1 VLKKIQSGSFGL
13 RAALVLLL
21 APPAVGVAP
30 LAWAVE
36 SSAQLEEIT
45 VTARKRVETLQD
57 APVAITAISAR
68 QLEQYNITQMEDVAS
83 LAGGGVLISKNG
95 VSPTLSIRG
104 VSSDST
110 NAGFDQA
117 VGIIIDGVFYDRSR
131 WTQMGFFDTAQVEVL
146 KGPQALYFG
155 KSTVAGAIALTTAS
169 PGPTFDA
176 KASLGY
182 EASGHQTYGEAY
194 ISGPVSENVGMR
206 LAVSAS
212 TMSGWLTNDAPVIG
226 TNRFGGA
233 DEYTGRFTLAA
244 TPSDTVKLVWKVQA
258 NRTTDD
264 GPATRAQLFNCRGP
278 SPFGQTITGVQAD
291 TSGVYGAF
299 YPAVDNCKL
308 DNHITVYSAP
318 PGLGYGEK
326 PFTTNDSILSSLK
339 VDWKLGRFDMTS
351 VTGVNNYSLH
361 EATGYIASQGLITA
375 AESERNTGYSEELR
389 ALSNFDGPLN
399 MLIGVNYAHTDFRFF
414 NTSQIILAIPD
425 PRDGNESSQA
435 HVATQVGK
443 STSVFAELMW
453 QISPQWQLSGGAR
466 YTDEHKD
473 AAYNVDFVNQNF
485 QTIFPFPF
493 WLSEGTNLANN
504 FKDTNVSPQATIEWK
519 PEEGTNIFASYKTGF
534 LPGGFSLGA
543 TPQAGLTLKDFLFES
558 EKVKGYEIGIK
569 KQLFDRSLSLDLVAY
584 SYEFTNLQVNLYVP
598 ATASFV
604 VGNAGEA
611 KTRGVEFGARWR
623 ATDAVGLHTLATYN
637 KGTFGDY
644 VTSCYTLQTTAEGC
658 NAGTQDV
665 SGKPLP
671 RAPKF
676 TGSVGGTFQQP
687 ISAQWGV
694 NFALDGFYSGKYQLE
709 QSQNPYLTQGSYV
722 RLDASMAFETV
733 DNKWRIALFGR
744 NLTNKAIA
752 TFGATR
758 GFTND
763 ELAEI
768 QRLRTV
774 NLQATHRF

>member
-1 VLKKIQSGSFGL
+1 MLKISSGSFGL
-13 RAALVLLL
+13 RAAVILLL

-30 LAWAVE
+30 LAWAAD
-36 SSAQLEEIT
+36 SSVQLEEIT
-45 VTARKRVETLQD
+45 VTARKRDETLQD

-68 QLEQYNITQMEDVAS
+68 QLEQYNITQMEDIAS

-155 KSTVAGAIALTTAS
+155 KSTVAGAIALTTAN
-169 PGPTFDA
+169 PGKNFES
-176 KASLGY
+176 KVSLGY
-182 EASGHQTYGEAY
+182 EAAGHQSFGEAY

-212 TMSGWLTNDAPVIG
+212 TMSGWLKNDAPVIG

-244 TPSDTVKLVWKVQA
+244 TPSDTVKLLWKVQA

-264 GPATRAQLFNCRGP
+264 GPATRAQLYNCRGP
-278 SPFGQTITGVQAD
+278 SPFGQLITGVQAD
-291 TSGVYGAF
+291 TTPVYGAF

-308 DNHITVYSAP
+308 DNHTTVYAAP

-326 PFTTNDSILSSLK
+326 PFTVNNSVLSSLK
-339 VDWKLGRFDMTS
+339 VDWKLGSFDLTS
-351 VTGVNNYSLH
+351 VTGVNHYSLN
-361 EATGYIASQGLITA
+361 EETGYIASQGLITA

-389 ALSNFDGPLN
+389 ALSNFEGPVNVLV
-399 MLIGVNYAHTDFRFF
+399 GVNYAHTDFRFY

-425 PRDGNESSQA
+425 PRNGNASSQG
-435 HVATQVGK
+435 HVATQTGK

-453 QISPQWQLSGGAR
+453 QISPQLQLSGGAR
-466 YTDEHKD
+466 YTDEQKD
-473 AAYNVDFVNQNF
+473 AAYNVDFVNENF
-485 QTIFPFPF
+485 LTVFGFPF
-493 WLSEGTNLANN
+493 WLPEGTKLSNK
-504 FKDTNVSPQATIEWK
+504 FKDTNVSPQATLEWK
-519 PEEGTNIFASYKTGF
+519 PDEGTNVFISYKTGF

-543 TPQAGLTLKDFLFES
+543 TPQAGLAINDFLFDS

-569 KQLFDRSLSLDLVAY
+569 KQLFDRRLSLDVVAY
-584 SYEFTNLQVNLYVP
+584 SYKFTNLQVNLYVP

-623 ATDAVGLHTLATYN
+623 ATDAFALHALATYN

-644 VTSCYTLQTTAEGC
+644 ITSCYTLQTAAEGC
-658 NAGTQDV
+658 SAGTQDV

-671 RAPKF
+671 RAPKI
-676 TGSVGGTFQQP
+676 TASVGGTYQQP
-687 ISAQWGV
+687 ITAQWGV
-694 NFALDGFYSGKYQLE
+694 NLALDGFYSGKYQLE
-709 QSQNPYLTQGSYV
+709 QSENQGSYV
-722 RLDASMAFETV
+722 RLDASVALETA
-733 DNKWRIALFGR
+733 DNKWRVALFGR

-763 ELAEI
+763 GLAEI

-774 NLQATHRF
+774 TLQATHRF